1 MHSAPYG
8 VFVHQLYGSV
18 QHYGGDALHVLQT
31 EYTVW
36 EVL

>member
-18 QHYGGDALHVLQT
+18 QYYGGLALRVSQA
-31 EYTVW
+31 EYTIW